1 MIKRLVFIYLFF
13 TIILF
18 SSQFFIGKNFMISS
32 LVACF
37 CAIFI
42 AIISFFSYKKRIE
55 KKLKDRQDDE
65 NFDEENDEN
74 ITLESEKARLK
85 AKKTKLKDLHLGTAF
100 VPFRLL
106 AYLVLVVS
114 FLLLKRYEILN
125 IAGFLVGLS
134 AMPLGALTFG
144 VMIKDKNVK

>member
-13 TIILF
+13 IAILL
-18 SSQFFIGKNFMISS
+18 STYFFAGKIFMLSS

-42 AIISFFSYKKRIE
+42 ASVSFFSYKKRIE

-65 NFDEENDEN
+65 IEDEKNDEN

-85 AKKTKLKDLHLGTAF
+85 SKKIRLKNLHIGTAF
-100 VPFRLL
+100 VPFRLF
-106 AYLVLVVS
+106 AYLVLVIC

-125 IAGFLVGLS
+125 IAGFLVGLA
-134 AMPLGALTFG
+134 AMPLGALVFG
-144 VMIKDKNVK
+144 MMIKDINVK